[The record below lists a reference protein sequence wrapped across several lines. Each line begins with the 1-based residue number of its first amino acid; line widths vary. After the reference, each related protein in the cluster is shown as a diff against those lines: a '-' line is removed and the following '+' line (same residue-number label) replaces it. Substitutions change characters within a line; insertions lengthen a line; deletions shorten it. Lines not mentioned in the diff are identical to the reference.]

1 MSERAGSTRVTPE
14 RRWTNLAYTLGTTAA
29 AACLL
34 VGLLL
39 HLVGQPAGASHPL
52 DLGAIA
58 EGVTQLRPWGWTMLG
73 VIVLLLTPPAG
84 LLASFAELRRDE
96 PRVAW
101 LALAVLAVLLAAVL
115 IALR

>member
-1 MSERAGSTRVTPE
+1 MIEPGLVAPE
-14 RRWTNLAYTLGTTAA
+14 RRWTNLAYTVGTTAA

-39 HLVGQPAGASHPL
+39 QAAGQPADAGDPL

-58 EGVTQLRPWGWTMLG
+58 GDLGRLRPWGWTMLG

-84 LLASFAELRRDE
+84 LLATFVELRAFE
-96 PRVAW
+96 PRVALLGLTVMGV
-101 LALAVLAVLLAAVL
+101 LALAVVV
-115 IALR
+115 ALR